1 MRIQTGRSIAIMCP
15 ALSTRQHVRWP
26 RWVPQSSP
34 KQQRGKAFAWNS
46 IHIEF
51 AAKDQPLTE
60 EQMFWG
66 ADLLAW
72 ISREHPNER
81 LVAVGT
87 SNKDP
92 GDKKRRGI
100 TSHSFVELVAKVDN
114 PKLTCLGVNIIDQ
127 MNNKIAILFSV
138 RAVIS

>member
-1 MRIQTGRSIAIMCP
+1 MPLATEIRSGGAPPSRTEHPSVPCVDGPSDARGKMRILTGRSIAIMCP
-15 ALSTRQHVRWP
+15 ALSTLQHVRWP

-72 ISREHPNER
+72 ISREHP
-81 LVAVGT
+81 
-87 SNKDP
+87 
-92 GDKKRRGI
+92 
-100 TSHSFVELVAKVDN
+100 
-114 PKLTCLGVNIIDQ
+114 
-127 MNNKIAILFSV
+127 
-138 RAVIS
+138 